1 MTHSHPIR
9 QDWNTPVQPS
19 VAEVVRL
26 FEVVAA
32 EVDVIRRLEVCVDDL
47 HAVQQ
52 AKATLATVDGP
63 TLRAALVCR
72 GRARGPA
79 DGAGQ

>member
-1 MTHSHPIR
+1 MTHPHPIR
-9 QDWNTPVQPS
+9 PDSDTLVQPS

-32 EVDVIRRLEVCVDDL
+32 EVDVIRRLDVCVDDL
-47 HAVQQ
+47 HDVQQ

-63 TLRAALVCR
+63 TLRAALVYR

-79 DGAGQ
+79 EGAGR